1 MALVAYKLVETKEG
15 CQLLPGSFRERV
27 GYASGEPGSQRNPI
41 PGIQAPNYHL
51 PTDTP
56 ETLDYE
62 FLAGVTRLLV
72 HAVLSSLTG

>member
-1 MALVAYKLVETKEG
+1 MRLVASTPNSKPVPEAIRGLMWTDTAE
-15 CQLLPGSFRERV
+15 F
-27 GYASGEPGSQRNPI
+27 RNPH
-41 PGIQAPNYHL
+41 YHR

-72 HAVLSSLTG
+72 HAVLSEFTADRG